1 MAWYSILTNL
11 CARIFVVLILFS
23 VLCRTAILRETIN
36 TLHEKVRSKV
46 KLVLFFSFF
55 GGLDLFCGTLQP
67 TVVVNNHS
75 TYVISA
81 GLIGGPAVGLA
92 TACIISLGHVVL
104 ISPVSLLSVILTVA
118 EGIIAGLLSKWLHN
132 QKYIFVHAGVI
143 GYSLTSLHIAFLA
156 VFKPDVIPAPF
167 TLEDVIFP
175 LIFSIT
181 VGTGSFIGLLED
193 FYNQQERFTAKIALK
208 ITNST
213 LSILQNGLN
222 KKSASETVEIIIRDS
237 ETFDFVAITSMDEIL
252 GFTSYRTESPFV
264 SFLKNDF
271 IRLFKSDFS
280 IPAKKLD
287 VIRACL
293 TVPLYDD
300 KRKYGYLCA
309 GHILENRVSPMEET
323 LINGIGTMIS
333 TQLAYHIIKEKA
345 DLLQQAEI
353 KALQS
358 QINPHFLFNALS
370 TISYYCTQQPQTAK
384 TLINDLANYYRKN
397 LADADTMIT
406 IREELQHIGAYIHL
420 EQARFRERLQV
431 DYELNTENSFMLPA
445 LILQPLVE
453 NAIKHGLYPKITGGK
468 ITIRIDE
475 KPSYFRITV
484 IDDGMG
490 IAREKLATILD
501 DSVPKKSIGLSNV
514 NKRLNTLYGSKNRL
528 RIFSRINKGTIV
540 SMRIPVQEVIST
552 Q

>member
-193 FYNQQERFTAKIALK
+193 FYNQQERFEGITAKIALK
-208 ITNST
+208 ITN
-213 LSILQNGLN
+213 I
-222 KKSASETVEIIIRDS
+222 
-237 ETFDFVAITSMDEIL
+237 
-252 GFTSYRTESPFV
+252 
-264 SFLKNDF
+264 
-271 IRLFKSDFS
+271 
-280 IPAKKLD
+280 
-287 VIRACL
+287 
-293 TVPLYDD
+293 
-300 KRKYGYLCA
+300 
-309 GHILENRVSPMEET
+309 
-323 LINGIGTMIS
+323 
-333 TQLAYHIIKEKA
+333 
-345 DLLQQAEI
+345 
-353 KALQS
+353 
-358 QINPHFLFNALS
+358 
-370 TISYYCTQQPQTAK
+370 
-384 TLINDLANYYRKN
+384 
-397 LADADTMIT
+397 
-406 IREELQHIGAYIHL
+406 
-420 EQARFRERLQV
+420 
-431 DYELNTENSFMLPA
+431 
-445 LILQPLVE
+445 
-453 NAIKHGLYPKITGGK
+453 
-468 ITIRIDE
+468 
-475 KPSYFRITV
+475 
-484 IDDGMG
+484 
-490 IAREKLATILD
+490 
-501 DSVPKKSIGLSNV
+501 
-514 NKRLNTLYGSKNRL
+514 
-528 RIFSRINKGTIV
+528 
-540 SMRIPVQEVIST
+540 
-552 Q
+552 